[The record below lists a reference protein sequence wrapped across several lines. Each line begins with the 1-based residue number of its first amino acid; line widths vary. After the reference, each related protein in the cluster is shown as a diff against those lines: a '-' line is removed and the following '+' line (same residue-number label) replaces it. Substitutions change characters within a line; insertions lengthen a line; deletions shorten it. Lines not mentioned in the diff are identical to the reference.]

1 MKKNNKKAIV
11 FEEIERQ
18 LTRGN
23 LFTHSSIGRQSE
35 RINEIESFLYG
46 VIDLLIKNGLI
57 QKEELSEASI
67 EIRKEMQEKGEL
79 AHAGVGIRIDKS
91 KESPAEVPVNCSE
104 RIHICKAICCK
115 LNFALSTE
123 EIESGKIKWDLGQ
136 PYFIRHEKNG
146 YCAHMDIKNNGCT
159 IYKNRPSVCRKYSC
173 ARDKRIWK
181 NFEKMELNHEWSEEN
196 LKEQRIHLQG
206 VFMIPEDNTG

>member
-1 MKKNNKKAIV
+1 MKDNNKSSILDS
-11 FEEIERQ
+11 FERQ
-18 LTRGN
+18 VIRGN
-23 LFTHSSIGRQSE
+23 LFTHSTIGRQSE
-35 RINEIESFLYG
+35 RINEIESFLFG
-46 VIDLLIKNGLI
+46 VIDLLIEKKFI
-57 QKEELSEASI
+57 QKEEITRATE

-91 KESPAEVPVNCSE
+91 DESRKEVPVNCDE

-115 LNFALSTE
+115 LNFALSVE

-146 YCAHMDIKNNGCT
+146 YCAHMDTKNHRCG

-173 ARDKRIWK
+173 ATDKRIWK
-181 NFEKMELNHEWSEEN
+181 NFEKMELNNEWLEEN
-196 LKEQRIHLQG
+196 LKEQKIHLQG
-206 VFMIPEDNTG
+206 LFMIPEDNTG